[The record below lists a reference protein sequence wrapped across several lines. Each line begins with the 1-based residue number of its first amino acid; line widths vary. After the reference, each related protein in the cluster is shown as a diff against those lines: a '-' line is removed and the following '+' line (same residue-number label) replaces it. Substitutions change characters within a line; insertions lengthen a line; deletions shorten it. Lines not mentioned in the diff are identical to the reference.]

1 LGRVVLDVQRFE
13 RAANGVLDLGRCVF
27 IIALGHSAWLS
38 PWQRQVKYVYA
49 AHEGREIRASG
60 IYAVEKMLPQKALTI
75 AVERFIRRGGARRLH
90 AIFMNQLS
98 IILG

>member
-1 LGRVVLDVQRFE
+1 VLDVQRFE
-13 RAANGVLDLGRCVF
+13 RAANGVLDLGRCVL

-49 AHEGREIRASG
+49 AHEGRESERVGFTQWRKCS
-60 IYAVEKMLPQKALTI
+60 PQKALTI

-90 AIFMNQLS
+90 AIFMNQLYM
-98 IILG
+98 IWG